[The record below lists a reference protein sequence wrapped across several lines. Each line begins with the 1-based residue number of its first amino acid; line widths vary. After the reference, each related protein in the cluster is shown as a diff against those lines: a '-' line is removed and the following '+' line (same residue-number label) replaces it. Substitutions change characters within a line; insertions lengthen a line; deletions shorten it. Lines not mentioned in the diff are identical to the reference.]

1 MQNAEAAILK
11 VLSSSIQMD
20 DKALSYSLKGQGIND
35 SEKVAAMNNL
45 IEANRVL
52 VSVNEKGMPVYR
64 F

>member
-1 MQNAEAAILK
+1 
-11 VLSSSIQMD
+11 MD